1 MLLDAPADLLQI
13 ELVVVVPL
21 PTTHASPRLRVFA
34 VAVASALE
42 LPAIRRVRIDKL
54 KGIYIHVAPHV
65 VYLFY
70 CLLPFFLLPCCLV
83 LLLKNE

>member
-1 MLLDAPADLLQI
+1 MLLDAPADPLQI
-13 ELVVVVPL
+13 DVVVVVPL

-34 VAVASALE
+34 VAFAVE

-70 CLLPFFLLPCCLV
+70 CLLPFSLLPSCLF

>member
-21 PTTHASPRLRVFA
+21 PTTHASPRLRVF
-34 VAVASALE
+34 AVASALE

-70 CLLPFFLLPCCLV
+70 CLLPFFLVPCCLV

>member
-34 VAVASALE
+34 VASAVHLNFRQLGE
-42 LPAIRRVRIDKL
+42 F
-54 KGIYIHVAPHV
+54 G
-65 VYLFY
+65 
-70 CLLPFFLLPCCLV
+70 
-83 LLLKNE
+83 